1 MHRRSRDC
9 QLTADTLYLAKRPRE
24 RGQRGLNITMV
35 KAEERFDNI
44 AFSTE
49 LVEGMASSLH
59 TVYVCPQCEEKIAF
73 QKRNFECSLSKT
85 HRSNLT
91 IEVASCFDAFAQE
104 NLKRDSPFLDWIC
117 PGCGTAARVY
127 VEFWA
132 GGRHGDSGINLLT
145 VIEAM
150 PKKTPWRVVHI

>member
-1 MHRRSRDC
+1 
-9 QLTADTLYLAKRPRE
+9 
-24 RGQRGLNITMV
+24 MV